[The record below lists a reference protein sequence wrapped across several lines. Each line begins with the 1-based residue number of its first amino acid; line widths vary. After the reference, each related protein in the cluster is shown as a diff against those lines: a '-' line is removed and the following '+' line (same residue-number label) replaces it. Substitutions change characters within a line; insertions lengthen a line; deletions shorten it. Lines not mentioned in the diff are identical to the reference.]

1 MAVQSHVPF
10 YTHAFGPLLN
20 CLIRIVIFILLG
32 PLDQSPMDLWRL
44 HLPDNDRSSWCI
56 DWLAAAGGFSAA
68 TGGQETSQFLVNCD
82 EGTYHRGLGLDDQ
95 VWWSFNNVQFWL
107 IFCWHKICQLTHVKT
122 SSADHQQN
130 ICFPFYFLHPPSNI
144 IKSYIYPKT
153 SLRLYSFFC
162 CVWLFNW
169 LLNYDRL

>member
-1 MAVQSHVPF
+1 MISHQWTCDGCICPTMTAPVDVSIGWQQLAGSQLQRGARNQPVS
-10 YTHAFGPLLN
+10 
-20 CLIRIVIFILLG
+20 C
-32 PLDQSPMDLWRL
+32 QL
-44 HLPDNDRSSWCI
+44 H
-56 DWLAAAGGFSAA
+56 
-68 TGGQETSQFLVNCD
+68 

-153 SLRLYSFFC
+153 SLRLYSFFAVSDC
-162 CVWLFNW
+162 SIDSLTMTDSKGMFVDLCPTSH
-169 LLNYDRL
+169 DC

>member
-1 MAVQSHVPF
+1 MTVASARQW
-10 YTHAFGPLLN
+10 PLQLMYRLAGN
-20 CLIRIVIFILLG
+20 N
-32 PLDQSPMDLWRL
+32 WRVL
-44 HLPDNDRSSWCI
+44 SCN
-56 DWLAAAGGFSAA
+56 
-68 TGGQETSQFLVNCD
+68 GGQETSQLFVNCD

-95 VWWSFNNVQFWL
+95 VWWSFNNVQFWF

-153 SLRLYSFFC
+153 SLRLYSFFAVSDC
-162 CVWLFNW
+162 SIDSLTMTDSKGMFVDLCPTSHD
-169 LLNYDRL
+169 Y